1 VDDIKKMINMVG
13 SPSEVAS
20 ANRPITI
27 RVGYGWPKRDGKS
40 KADDHVWA
48 FIRER
53 IKVVS
58 DSLSKTQVKRGGR
71 AFACHINRL
80 RAMHGGSVL
89 DVLLQRIKEADILV
103 FDITGLNP
111 NVLVEIGM
119 ALAMR
124 GCGGRVFVFQEVD
137 DKDKPIECHK
147 AHFPSDLNGYFFTRY
162 RTVLERGRPTFRL
175 TESQAFVAAL
185 RSQIMDAARTRGIW
199 RDAAGTS
206 DDEDEIGKA

>member
-1 VDDIKKMINMVG
+1 MVG
-13 SPSEVAS
+13 SPSETAD

-40 KADDHVWA
+40 KPEDHVWA

-71 AFACHINRL
+71 TFTCHINRL

-89 DVLLQRIKEADILV
+89 DVLLQRIREADILV
-103 FDITGLNP
+103 FDITGRNP

-119 ALAMR
+119 ALAMN
-124 GCGGRVFVFQEVD
+124 GCSGRVFVFQEVD
-137 DKDKPIECHK
+137 DEGNPAEGAKHPT
-147 AHFPSDLNGYFFTRY
+147 DLNGYFFTRY
-162 RTVLERGRPTFRL
+162 RKVLERGRSTCRL

-185 RSQIMDAARTRGIW
+185 RSRIMDAARARGIW
-199 RDAAGTS
+199 RDAVGTT
-206 DDEDEIGKA
+206 DDED